1 MVAWCHGAP
10 GIGLARLD
18 SLAYFDDDTVR
29 SEIDAAFQTT
39 LAHGFGANHCLCHG
53 DMGNLEFVQSAIRR
67 LSLKQ
72 HEEQV
77 RNLTSMLLDS
87 IEKEGWVT
95 GVPMGVETPGLMLG
109 IAGIGYQL
117 LRLASPERIP
127 SVLLLA
133 SPSIVAP

>member
-18 SLAYFDDDTVR
+18 ALKYVGDGALH
-29 SEIDAAFQTT
+29 SEIDAALQTT
-39 LAHGFGANHCLCHG
+39 LAHGFGLNHCLCHG
-53 DMGNLEFVQSAIRR
+53 DMGNLEFVQSAVSR
-67 LSLKQ
+67 LSLDQYEEPVQ
-72 HEEQV
+72 H
-77 RNLTSMLLDS
+77 LTSMLLDS
-87 IEKEGWVT
+87 IEREGWVT

-127 SVLLLA
+127 SILLLA
-133 SPSIVAP
+133 PPCITTL